1 MFFKSIAAIAV
12 GTILNTPSVLPKV
25 HEAYRYPASDFQLYC
40 NSNMRSNFMA
50 VLEDNAGV
58 ATAFYR
64 DGSVLAIR
72 KKGEKPQVVGAWKTG
87 PTKNDITITPVTGF
101 VSVIYDLESKKCDYH
116 FTK

>member
-25 HEAYRYPASDFQLYC
+25 HDSYRFPASDFQLYC
-40 NSNMRSNFMA
+40 NSNLQSNFMA

-58 ATAFYR
+58 ATAFFR
-64 DGSVLAIR
+64 DGKVMAIK
-72 KKGEKPQVVGAWKTG
+72 KKGLRAQVVGAWHTG
-87 PTKNDITITPVTGF
+87 PTPDDITITPEDGF